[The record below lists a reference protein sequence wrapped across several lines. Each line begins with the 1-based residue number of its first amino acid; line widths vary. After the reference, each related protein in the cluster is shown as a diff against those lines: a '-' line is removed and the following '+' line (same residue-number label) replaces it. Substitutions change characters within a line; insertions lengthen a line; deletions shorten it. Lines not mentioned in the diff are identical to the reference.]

1 MSHIGCG
8 NNITQPTGQCFGC
21 KYWKP
26 ARKTLFLST
35 SGHCTLS
42 YCKKNSIYN
51 KRGVKIFFGEYYVLS
66 GQLSNGQYLRAYGDK
81 KTNYPAKK
89 CRIIRHNEGLVF
101 VA

>member
-1 MSHIGCG
+1 M
-8 NNITQPTGQCFGC
+8 
-21 KYWKP
+21 
-26 ARKTLFLST
+26 ARENAAVSSLVF
-35 SGHCTLS
+35 C
-42 YCKKNSIYN
+42 
-51 KRGVKIFFGEYYVLS
+51 EYYVLS

>member
-1 MSHIGCG
+1 MYGYKRNVGCRWHFP
-8 NNITQPTGQCFGC
+8 NCDTL
-21 KYWKP
+21 KMYHM
-26 ARKTLFLST
+26 ARENAAVSSLVF
-35 SGHCTLS
+35 C
-42 YCKKNSIYN
+42 
-51 KRGVKIFFGEYYVLS
+51 EYYVLS

>member
-1 MSHIGCG
+1 MVTKNAVFMRSVAFCKRLIAY
-8 NNITQPTGQCFGC
+8 IT
-21 KYWKP
+21 
-26 ARKTLFLST
+26 
-35 SGHCTLS
+35 
-42 YCKKNSIYN
+42 